1 MALLFACGGKIPK
14 TNYYMLDLPAPKVNP
29 AETLPYTAVIMPLS
43 APRMLSQDRIVYR
56 ETREQV
62 GFYEYHRWAEDPRD
76 VIQSALLEQLRAR
89 GTFSRVVPFDGRTR
103 VDYIIRGSLDR
114 LEEVDFNGV
123 TVQTKISA
131 RLIEA
136 ETNRVVWTGDAENS
150 GEVTAGEVRSVVGR
164 MSEAVQS
171 SIQQL
176 AAQIDAYVRQNAS
189 RPAEASAQL
198 PATEQK

>member
-1 MALLFACGGKIPK
+1 
-14 TNYYMLDLPAPKVNP
+14 
-29 AETLPYTAVIMPLS
+29 MPLS

-76 VIQSALLEQLRAR
+76 VIQSALLEQLRTR
-89 GTFSRVVPFDGRTR
+89 GTFSRIVPFDGRTR
-103 VDYIIRGSLDR
+103 VDYIIRGSLER

-123 TVQTKISA
+123 TVHAKISA

-176 AAQIDAYVRQNAS
+176 ASQMDAYVRQNAS